1 MMSFKEWKKR
11 VRQFE
16 RSMGILDVYDH
27 LTYEQRYEEEKQR
40 YLKKL
45 RETEDVKQ
53 TSSTWVG
60 GITVFTWHSKQ
71 HVLKQID
78 RVAQELDV
86 LRNRVTQLIK
96 LLENKKC

>member
-1 MMSFKEWKKR
+1 MMGFKEWKKR

-16 RSMGILDVYDH
+16 RGMGILDVYDH

-53 TSSTWVG
+53 TSNT
-60 GITVFTWHSKQ
+60 
-71 HVLKQID
+71 
-78 RVAQELDV
+78 
-86 LRNRVTQLIK
+86 
-96 LLENKKC
+96 